1 MDNVKKIKRTAKL
14 VTILSKYGFETLV
27 TQTGLKQLVP
37 NSYIEHN
44 EKRKEIFSLTVYERI
59 RMALEEMGPAYV
71 KLGQLLSNRDDI
83 LPTELT
89 NELSKLQDNVQL
101 EHIDLYAT
109 LREEL
114 SIDPDE
120 VFDDI
125 DIEPIAAASLSQ
137 VYTATLKGSDK
148 KVVIKVK
155 RKGIRDMIEA
165 DILIMKDF
173 ASLLEKYYDAAR
185 KISLTTVVNA
195 FERSII
201 SELSFKQELNNMERF
216 RKNFKDDDTIYV
228 PTSYKEYSTINIL
241 CMEFID
247 GIKISHRDQIIEV
260 GLDPKDVA
268 SKVVGSY
275 MKQVVDYG
283 FFHADPHSGNIFV
296 LATGQIVFI
305 DYGSMGKMLPQDQ
318 EALGVFVLYAIKK
331 DTRSIVRIIKNN
343 AIKYNIPNEGNLE
356 RELYEFLDIIDGESI
371 KELDLKDLVKRFSG
385 LLNQN
390 QIILP
395 EYIYLLVRGIMLL
408 EGIGRELGLETSVIE
423 YIKPY
428 SQNRFQK
435 ELNPKAITNRVFDKL
450 LDIGDKLDRI
460 PDDIQVVI
468 QKIKNDELIINQ
480 RITGIS
486 QIKNALNRLTLALL
500 SAMFALS
507 SSILIFANMPPLAW
521 GVSVI
526 GFLGLLLS
534 GCIAILVVL
543 SIIRDKKD

>member
-1 MDNVKKIKRTAKL
+1 MDNIKKIKRTAKL

-37 NSYIEHN
+37 NRYIQHS
-44 EKRKEIFSLTVYERI
+44 EKRKELFSLTIYERV

-71 KLGQLLSNRDDI
+71 KFGQLLSNRDDI
-83 LPTELT
+83 LPIELT
-89 NELSKLQDNVQL
+89 NELLKLQDNVQV
-101 EHIDLYAT
+101 EDIDLYAA
-109 LREEL
+109 LQEEL
-114 SIDPDE
+114 SINP
-120 VFDDI
+120 DDI
-125 DIEPIAAASLSQ
+125 FGAINIEPIAAASLSQ
-137 VYTATLKGSDK
+137 VYTATLKENGK
-148 KVVIKVK
+148 KVVVKVK

-173 ASLLEKYYDAAR
+173 SSLLEKYYDAA
-185 KISLTTVVNA
+185 KQISLTTIVNA

-201 SELSFKQELNNMERF
+201 AELSFKQELNNIERF
-216 RKNFKDDDTIYV
+216 RRNFKDDETIYV
-228 PTSYKEYSTINIL
+228 PTTYKEYSTVNIL

-247 GIKISHRDQIIEV
+247 GIKISKRDEIIEA
-260 GLDPKDVA
+260 GLDPKDIA
-268 SKVVGSY
+268 SKTVGSY
-275 MKQVVDYG
+275 LRQVIDHG

-296 LATGQIVFI
+296 LQTGQIAFI
-305 DYGSMGKMLPQDQ
+305 DYGSVGKMLPQDQ
-318 EALGVFVLYAIKK
+318 ESLGEFVLYAIKK
-331 DTRSIVRIIKNN
+331 DTRRIVRLIKSN

-390 QIILP
+390 RIILP

-428 SQNRFQK
+428 GQEHFQK
-435 ELNPKAITNRVFDKL
+435 RLNPQSITNKVFNKL
-450 LDIGDKLDRI
+450 LDIADKLDKI
-460 PDDIQVVI
+460 PDDAQTLI
-468 QKIKNDELIINQ
+468 QKIKNDELIVNQ
-480 RITGIS
+480 KIAGLS
-486 QIKNALNRLTLALL
+486 QIKNAMNRLTLALL

-507 SSILIFANMPPLAW
+507 SSILIFANMPPTAW

-526 GFLGLLLS
+526 GFLGLLVAGFL
-534 GCIAILVVL
+534 AVLVVV